1 MNEDADHIDGM
12 DEAGSEFTDLT
23 DQSLVKRFRDGE
35 DDAATA
41 LYIRYAERLLKLA
54 DRMVY
59 SDVALQSDRE
69 GIVQSVFRTFFRRA
83 SSGQYDVL
91 NGDDLWRLML
101 AIALNKIR
109 STGTKN
115 RTAKRDV
122 NRTRS
127 LDEISSAHDPGADDH
142 ELSLLHLKMTINELL
157 SQLPVEHHPIILLRI
172 DGFEVAD
179 IARQTG
185 RAKRSVERILQNFR
199 HRLERILKAED

>member
-1 MNEDADHIDGM
+1 MNDDADHIDS
-12 DEAGSEFTDLT
+12 AGDATPHFADMT
-23 DQSLVKRFRDGE
+23 DQSLVKRFRAGE

-41 LYIRYAERLLKLA
+41 LYLRYAERLLKLA

-59 SDVALQSDRE
+59 SDVAFQSDRE

-83 SSGQYDVL
+83 SSGQYNVL
-91 NGDDLWRLML
+91 GGDDLWKLML

-127 LDEISSAHDPGADDH
+127 LDGISTAHEPGSDDH

-157 SQLPVEHHPIILLRI
+157 SQLPAEHHPIIMLRI
-172 DGFEVAD
+172 DGLEVAE

-199 HRLERILKAED
+199 RQLERILEAEG

>member
-1 MNEDADHIDGM
+1 MGQMNDNADETEPDFADM
-12 DEAGSEFTDLT
+12 T

-41 LYIRYAERLLKLA
+41 LYVRYAERLLKLA

-91 NGDDLWRLML
+91 GGDDLWRLML

-127 LDEISSAHDPGADDH
+127 LDEISTANEPGSNDH
-142 ELSLLHLKMTINELL
+142 EISLLHLKLTINELL
-157 SQLPVEHHPIILLRI
+157 SQLPVEHHPIVLMRI

-179 IARQTG
+179 IARKTG

-199 HRLERILKAED
+199 QQLERILDPEK